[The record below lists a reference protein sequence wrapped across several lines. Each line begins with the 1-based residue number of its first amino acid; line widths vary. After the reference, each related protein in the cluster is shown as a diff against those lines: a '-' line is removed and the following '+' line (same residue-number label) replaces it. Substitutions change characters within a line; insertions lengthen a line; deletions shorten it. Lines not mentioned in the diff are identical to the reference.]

1 MIVIYLGPFLV
12 FYTLASLVVIS
23 GNLEVNRYLIPC
35 YMVTCYRRVAYLTV
49 LTLIASVQKGKSY

>member
-35 YMVTCYRRVAYLTV
+35 YMVTW
-49 LTLIASVQKGKSY
+49 